1 MQIKKS
7 NETNQLLIQH
17 SEIIS
22 KIENKIKEDKWEYIL
37 KELPPGSI
45 LVGGYI
51 RDLIINRSN
60 PFPDI
65 DVVVPNNSLKVG
77 RKISEKFSG
86 KFLILDQERNIVRI
100 IFREFIVDIANQTEE
115 FLLEDLR
122 KRDFTINSVS
132 FSLGSRKLIDPV
144 DGICDLSNSL
154 LRSYNL
160 NNLLNDP
167 LRLLR
172 CFRFVSELDFDI
184 EPNLFKFIEL
194 QKSQLKTISVE
205 RIQYELK
212 KIVNGQKALKTVLML
227 NKIKIFDWIQNYD
240 NYSDKF
246 LLSAN
251 FDYFLQEEV
260 EKYIP
265 IFYLRELLNREVIK
279 TFKFSKLDT
288 YRINS
293 LRVWSNKLKNKSIEN
308 FTERERFDLHKDLE
322 MILPAFILYLPL
334 EYHYDWLK
342 RWRNNQDKLF
352 HPKNLINGN
361 TLKNIIGIKDGP
373 LLGNLLDYL
382 SREFAY
388 ERLKDFDEAIY
399 KAKDWFQQNA
409 PKCD

>member
-22 KIENKIKEDKWEYIL
+22 KIEKKIKEDKWEYIL

-100 IFREFIVDIANQTEE
+100 IFKEFIVDIANQTEE

>member
-22 KIENKIKEDKWEYIL
+22 KIEKKIKEDKWEYIL